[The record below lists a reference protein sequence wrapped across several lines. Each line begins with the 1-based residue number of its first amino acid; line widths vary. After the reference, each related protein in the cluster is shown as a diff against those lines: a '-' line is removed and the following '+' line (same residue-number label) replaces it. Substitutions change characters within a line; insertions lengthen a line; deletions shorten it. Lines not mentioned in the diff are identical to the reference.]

1 MRVRYPAIE
10 GVGDPT
16 MSTTTEQS
24 RPQVEKSASPQE
36 IPPLENGDTLTRAEF
51 ERRYDAMPNLKKA
64 ELIEGVVYVPSPV
77 SHSRH
82 GKPHLQI
89 STWLGIYLASTP
101 GTEAGDN
108 GSIRMDLDNMPQPD
122 AYLFILPKHGGQARI
137 SEDDYVEG
145 APELIAEVAST
156 SASYDLHA
164 KLNMYRCNGVREY
177 VVWRVRQKAID
188 WFVSREGQ
196 FEPLPLARDGIYKSS
211 VFPGLW
217 LDPAALVRGDLTTV
231 FQILQ
236 QGIATPEHAEFVAR
250 LQQITAG

>member
-1 MRVRYPAIE
+1 
-10 GVGDPT
+10 
-16 MSTTTEQS
+16 MSSATKSSETQVQS
-24 RPQVEKSASPQE
+24 SPPPPE
-36 IPPLENGDTLTRAEF
+36 LPPLENGDRLTRAEF
-51 ERRYDAMPNLKKA
+51 ERRYDAMPHLKKA

-82 GKPHLQI
+82 GKPQI
-89 STWLGIYLASTP
+89 TLCTWLGYYFGSTP

-122 AYLFILPKHGGQARI
+122 AYLFIHPKHGGQARI

-156 SASYDLHA
+156 SASYDLHV
-164 KLNMYRCNGVREY
+164 KLNMYRRNGVREY
-177 VVWRVRQKAID
+177 VVWRVRQQAID
-188 WFVSREGQ
+188 WFVLREGQ
-196 FEPLPLARDGIYKSS
+196 FERLPTDSDGIFKSV

-217 LDPAALVRGDLTTV
+217 LDSAALVRGDMATV
-231 FQILQ
+231 MQVIQ

-250 LQQITAG
+250 LQQAAAG